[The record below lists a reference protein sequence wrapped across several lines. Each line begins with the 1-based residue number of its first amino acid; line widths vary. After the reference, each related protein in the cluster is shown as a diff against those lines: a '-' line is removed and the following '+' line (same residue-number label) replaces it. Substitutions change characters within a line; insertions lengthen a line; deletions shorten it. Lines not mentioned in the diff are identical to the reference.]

1 VDDRASMNDQRK
13 RNVRTALLLA
23 AVAAAFMC
31 SVIAKRLWFS

>member
-1 VDDRASMNDQRK
+1 MNDLRK

-23 AVAAAFMC
+23 AVAAAFML